1 MVFCE
6 WLQETSIKEE
16 IISKSNVAV
25 AKIFFCQHFIG
36 SEETIF
42 CFCLDNGKR
51 LILWIGGVDRT
62 CFTDF
67 RGGSYEARPKLVRLV
82 VLWDWTHSALP
93 LFLWWGTLQ
102 FLQKNNQRQ
111 KFL

>member
-1 MVFCE
+1 M
-6 WLQETSIKEE
+6 
-16 IISKSNVAV
+16 
-25 AKIFFCQHFIG
+25 
-36 SEETIF
+36 
-42 CFCLDNGKR
+42 DKR

-111 KFL
+111 KFYNRQLKHN